1 MQPSPSNLYEFGAF
15 QLDPGKRLLRR
26 LDGTPVPLTS
36 RVFETLLFMV
46 EHHDAVLD
54 KERIMEA
61 VWPDSIVEEN
71 NLAQAISKLRQ
82 VFGETP
88 GSHSYIVTVPGRGYR
103 FVADV
108 REKTA
113 TPATPEYTS
122 AAMQPLRAASDT
134 GWGNT
139 VSTATTQESIDK
151 PIATPSGGLAIERP
165 RRFLGLHA
173 TTLWLWAAAISAI
186 AAVCV
191 ATVFLVRNR
200 SVPASVQTAHST
212 VPIGAVLSPPAP
224 IPEKSVAV
232 LPFDNLSDDKQNAY
246 FAIGVQDEITSD
258 LARIV
263 DLKVISRT
271 SANLYKS
278 GNPRNSREIG
288 RELGVAHLLE
298 GSVQRIG
305 NRLRVNA
312 QLIDTRTD
320 AHSWAQTYDR
330 DVADL
335 FAVQSDIA
343 QAIVGQLRAKI
354 SPAEKRAI
362 EQRPTADLS
371 AFDLYTRANNLLLTV
386 SFGANTK
393 ENLLQAVDLLN
404 EAVVHD
410 PSFFFFFF
418 KIALA
423 HGLLHFYGY
432 DHTSARLALVEAAL
446 GAASRLRPDAGETHL
461 ARARN
466 LYWGYLD
473 YSGAL
478 TELEIARKSLPN
490 DSQIFELTGYIQ
502 RRQGRWEE
510 SIKSLERALELDP
523 RNLDTLQQLAL
534 SYGDLAR
541 YAEEKSV
548 LDRALTIQPSD
559 AATKATHAVVD
570 LDWKAD
576 TRPLHRTIDEIR
588 VKDPA
593 ALQSVADSWLICALA
608 ERDPAAAA
616 GALSESGENA
626 LGDGPIQFSRAFLEG
641 VIARMMKDDR
651 KAQSAFAV
659 ARADQEKIVQAQPNY
674 GPSLVLLGLIDAALG
689 RKEEALR
696 EGQRAVELLPVKK
709 DAVNGRI
716 MIAYF
721 AMIAA
726 WVGDNA
732 TACEQLTGDV
742 RYTSSLTYGQLK
754 LMPWWDPLR
763 GDPCFEQIVASL
775 APK

>member
-1 MQPSPSNLYEFGAF
+1 M
-15 QLDPGKRLLRR
+15 
-26 LDGTPVPLTS
+26 
-36 RVFETLLFMV
+36 
-46 EHHDAVLD
+46 
-54 KERIMEA
+54 
-61 VWPDSIVEEN
+61 
-71 NLAQAISKLRQ
+71 
-82 VFGETP
+82 
-88 GSHSYIVTVPGRGYR
+88 
-103 FVADV
+103 
-108 REKTA
+108 
-113 TPATPEYTS
+113 
-122 AAMQPLRAASDT
+122 
-134 GWGNT
+134 
-139 VSTATTQESIDK
+139 
-151 PIATPSGGLAIERP
+151 
-165 RRFLGLHA
+165 
-173 TTLWLWAAAISAI
+173 
-186 AAVCV
+186 
-191 ATVFLVRNR
+191 
-200 SVPASVQTAHST
+200 
-212 VPIGAVLSPPAP
+212 
-224 IPEKSVAV
+224 
-232 LPFDNLSDDKQNAY
+232 LPFDNLSDNKQNAY

-320 AHSWAQTYDR
+320 THSWAQTYDR

-362 EQRPTADLS
+362 EQRPTADLT

-410 PSFFFFFF
+410 PSFFHAYCQ
-418 KIALA
+418 IALA

-446 GAASRLRPDAGETHL
+446 EAASRLRPDAGETHL

-490 DSQIFELTGYIQ
+490 ESQIFELTGYIQ

-588 VKDPA
+588 MKDPA

-616 GALSESGENA
+616 SALSESGENA

-659 ARADQEKIVQAQPNY
+659 ARADQEKIVQTQPNY
-674 GPSLVLLGLIDAALG
+674 GPPLVLLGLIDAALG
-689 RKEEALR
+689 RRDEALR
-696 EGQRAVELLPVKK
+696 EGRRAIELLPVEK

-716 MIAYF
+716 VIAYF

-732 TACEQLTGDV
+732 VACDQLTGAI

>member
-1 MQPSPSNLYEFGAF
+1 
-15 QLDPGKRLLRR
+15 
-26 LDGTPVPLTS
+26 
-36 RVFETLLFMV
+36 
-46 EHHDAVLD
+46 
-54 KERIMEA
+54 
-61 VWPDSIVEEN
+61 
-71 NLAQAISKLRQ
+71 
-82 VFGETP
+82 
-88 GSHSYIVTVPGRGYR
+88 
-103 FVADV
+103 V
-108 REKTA
+108 RTA
-113 TPATPEYTS
+113 
-122 AAMQPLRAASDT
+122 
-134 GWGNT
+134 G
-139 VSTATTQESIDK
+139 
-151 PIATPSGGLAIERP
+151 
-165 RRFLGLHA
+165 
-173 TTLWLWAAAISAI
+173 
-186 AAVCV
+186 
-191 ATVFLVRNR
+191 
-200 SVPASVQTAHST
+200 ST
-212 VPIGAVLSPPAP
+212 VPSGAVSSPLAP

-232 LPFDNLSDDKQNAY
+232 LPFDNLSDNKQNAY

-320 AHSWAQTYDR
+320 THSWAQTYDR

-362 EQRPTADLS
+362 EQRPTADLT

-410 PSFFFFFF
+410 PSFFHAYCQ
-418 KIALA
+418 IALA

-446 GAASRLRPDAGETHL
+446 EAASRLRPDAGETHL

-490 DSQIFELTGYIQ
+490 ESQIFELTGYIQ

-588 VKDPA
+588 MKDPA

-659 ARADQEKIVQAQPNY
+659 ARADQEKIVQTQPNY
-674 GPSLVLLGLIDAALG
+674 GPPLVLLGLIDAALG
-689 RKEEALR
+689 RRDEALR
-696 EGQRAVELLPVKK
+696 EGRRAIELLPVEK

-716 MIAYF
+716 VIAYF

-732 TACEQLTGDV
+732 VACDQLTGAI